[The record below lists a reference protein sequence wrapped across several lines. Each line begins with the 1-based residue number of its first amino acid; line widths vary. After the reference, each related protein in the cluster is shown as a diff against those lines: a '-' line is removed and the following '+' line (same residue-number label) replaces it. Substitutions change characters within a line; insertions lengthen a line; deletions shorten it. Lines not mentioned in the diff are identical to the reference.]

1 MANKGGF
8 TKGLAITGTI
18 LVWLPILFTLI
29 TSVFGTIRA
38 QSFLC
43 DYLIPAELFPVALVG
58 TLLLFWAAM
67 RAKILRKVII
77 WGLILMLIFLFGG
90 QALAVVTGLASGAIE
105 PAGWPWV
112 LVISSIAIYTLSLI
126 VVCIAGTLLV
136 KRLFCVGN
144 YK

>member
-29 TSVFGTIRA
+29 TSVFGTIKA
-38 QSFLC
+38 QRFLC

-67 RAKILRKVII
+67 RAKIMRKVII

-126 VVCIAGTLLV
+126 VVCITGTLLV